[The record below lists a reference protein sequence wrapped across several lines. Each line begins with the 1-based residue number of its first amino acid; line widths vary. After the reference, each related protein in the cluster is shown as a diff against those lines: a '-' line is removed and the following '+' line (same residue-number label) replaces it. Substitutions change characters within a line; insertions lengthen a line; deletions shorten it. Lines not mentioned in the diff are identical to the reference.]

1 MTKEEI
7 LKKIDEK
14 VATKQDLFLY
24 YGIKNEESLE
34 FALEEK
40 FKVVTE
46 SGDFLSSTFPFIY
59 EARKQEV
66 YNPIQEMYIYYVM
79 VLKGLYNV
87 DSDELKILA
96 GTIGAFKAVMLLSKI
111 LDQKEEVIFF
121 KKLLKEYV
129 ERVENVYFKLNQILA
144 SINKILTDF
153 NPEQLEKFSGDLQ
166 KALGNLKLDNN

>member
-14 VATKQDLFLY
+14 LATKEDLFLY
-24 YGIKNEESLE
+24 YGIKNEQSIE

-40 FKVVTE
+40 FKTVNQ

-66 YNPIQEMYIYYVM
+66 YNPIQEKYIFYVM
-79 VLKGLYNV
+79 ILKGLYDM

-96 GTIGAFKAVMLLSKI
+96 GTIGAFKTIMLLSKI

-121 KKLLKEYV
+121 NQLLKQYIEKV
-129 ERVENVYFKLNQILA
+129 ESVYFKLNQILT
-144 SINKILTDF
+144 SVNKILTDF
-153 NPEQLEKFSGDLQ
+153 SPEQLERFSGDLQ